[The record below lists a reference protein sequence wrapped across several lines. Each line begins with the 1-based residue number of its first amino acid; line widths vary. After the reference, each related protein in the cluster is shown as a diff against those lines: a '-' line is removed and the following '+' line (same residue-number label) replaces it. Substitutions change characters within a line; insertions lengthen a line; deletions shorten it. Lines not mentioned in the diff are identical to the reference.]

1 VHPELLS
8 KKWTT
13 MKKKGL
19 HCVQRPRSVAWYF
32 GIAALA
38 GLIIGLGG
46 LTRYS
51 FLWLLFP
58 SLLFV
63 GVYVKSHKVPVI
75 LTTLAVTMVL
85 VGPWLVRNYQASGT
99 LFGISSY
106 NVAMDTSD
114 FQKDRIER
122 SYVIDNKLPGF

>member
-1 VHPELLS
+1 MLSILFFVLLVTCLVVMERAS
-8 KKWTT
+8 RASLEE
-13 MKKKGL
+13 MDDDEEEGVAL
-19 HCVQRPRSVAWYF
+19 RPRPRSVAWYF

-63 GVYVKSHKVPVI
+63 GVYV
-75 LTTLAVTMVL
+75 
-85 VGPWLVRNYQASGT
+85 
-99 LFGISSY
+99 
-106 NVAMDTSD
+106 
-114 FQKDRIER
+114 
-122 SYVIDNKLPGF
+122 